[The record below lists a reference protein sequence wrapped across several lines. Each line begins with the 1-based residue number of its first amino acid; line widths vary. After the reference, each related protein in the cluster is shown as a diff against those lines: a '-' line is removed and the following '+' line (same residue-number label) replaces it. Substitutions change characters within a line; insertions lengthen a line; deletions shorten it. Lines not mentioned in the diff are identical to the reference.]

1 MLFFSHRISG
11 KTPIEEIVA
20 TMKEYVEYVS
30 HHNHETNQH
39 AQLRQSQN
47 I

>member
-1 MLFFSHRISG
+1 MLVFSHRISG

-30 HHNHETNQH
+30 HHHVPV
-39 AQLRQSQN
+39 SSD
-47 I
+47 